1 MSQKLPVNGFKWVKK
16 LSKFNEDFIK
26 DYDENSNK
34 GYFLEV
40 DVDYPKK
47 LFDLHKNLPFLR
59 ERKKVNKIEKIIC
72 SIEDKEKYVVNIKV
86 LNQALNQGLASKKVH
101 RVIKFNQKDSF
112 KP

>member
-1 MSQKLPVNGFKWVKK
+1 MSQKLPVNGFKWVKR

-72 SIEDKEKYVVNIKV
+72 SIEDKEKYAVNIKV

>member
-34 GYFLEV
+34 GYFREV

-101 RVIKFNQKDSF
+101 RVIKLNKKDSF